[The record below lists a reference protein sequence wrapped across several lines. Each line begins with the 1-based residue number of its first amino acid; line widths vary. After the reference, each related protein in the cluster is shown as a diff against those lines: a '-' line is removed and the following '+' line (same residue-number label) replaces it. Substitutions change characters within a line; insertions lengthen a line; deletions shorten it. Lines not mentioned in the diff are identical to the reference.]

1 MTLPEMTR
9 GDIMQLL
16 VRPVQKGDWRAV
28 LRVEST
34 VTNPWD
40 IEDHRDFLRQKR
52 NATYVVTDGEALFGF
67 VSVTVMPTHVLVERM
82 AVVAEARKLG
92 VGRGLLDSLEEFYVT
107 PKRRQ
112 MQAVVSEYDLGT
124 QLFFKS
130 RGWTWAKTTRWADEM
145 DEYLFVRN
153 FP

>member
-1 MTLPEMTR
+1 
-9 GDIMQLL
+9 MQLL

-52 NATYVVTDGEALFGF
+52 NATYVVTNGEALFGF
-67 VSVTVMPTHVLVERM
+67 VSVTVMPTHVLVERL
-82 AVVAEARKLG
+82 AVVAEARRLG
-92 VGRGLLDSLEEFYVT
+92 CGSILIDAVRELHVT

-124 QLFFKS
+124 QLFFKAC
-130 RGWTWAKTTRWADEM
+130 GWKWAKTTRWADEV

>member
-67 VSVTVMPTHVLVERM
+67 VSVTVMPTHVLVERL
-82 AVVAEARKLG
+82 AVVSEARRLG
-92 VGRGLLDSLEEFYVT
+92 CGSILIDAVRELHVT
-107 PKRRQ
+107 QKRRQ

-124 QLFFKS
+124 QLFFKAC
-130 RGWTWAKTTRWADEM
+130 GWKWAKTTRWADEV